1 MGFMLNND
9 QLELKRQLHHWYST
23 MYKQY
28 FYYSGRA
35 GTGKTTAVAS
45 FLEDI
50 GLIYGEY
57 ICCAYVGKAVTVLLR
72 KGYNA
77 KTIHSLIYDVIIK
90 TLLETAF
97 DADGDEYKK
106 KKTIMT
112 FELKEQLSSVL
123 KLIIVD
129 ECKMVPD
136 KMITELLSFG
146 IPIIFMGDENQLPPV
161 MGSSKILAEPDFTL
175 NEIMRQAEDDPIVMI
190 ANWILD
196 DMPLKYGT
204 YGKSAIV
211 ESVPFDRTLLTD
223 YDMILCGKNKT
234 RDELNNRIRKDI
246 LHLQKNKLY
255 LGEKLV
261 CRQNNWDEAIGDIF
275 LTNGTVGFVED
286 IHYDRNNSKFSSID
300 FRPDFLEECF
310 SEIKLDKRHFYLPY
324 EERNNYGISQ
334 YNKFEYGYVLTTHLA
349 QGSEA
354 DDVLFMDEMMHN
366 SDITRR
372 LRYTAVTRAR
382 NSIVFQTQYG
392 GDNRRYY
399 SYY

>member
-1 MGFMLNND
+1 MGIILNND
-9 QLELKRQLHHWYST
+9 QIQLKKALCHWYINRT
-23 MYKQY
+23 KPY

-35 GTGKTTAVAS
+35 GTGKTTALAA
-45 FLEDI
+45 FLEEMDL
-50 GLIYGEY
+50 GYGEY
-57 ICCAYVGKAVTVLLR
+57 ICSAYVGKAVTVLLR

-90 TLLETAF
+90 TLMETAF

-136 KMITELLSFG
+136 KMITEILSFG
-146 IPIIFMGDENQLPPV
+146 IPVIFMGDENQLPPV
-161 MGSSKILAEPDFTL
+161 MGSSKILSEPDFVL

-196 DMPLKYGT
+196 DMPLKYGN

-211 ESVPFDRTLLTD
+211 ESVPFDKTLLTN

-234 RDELNNRIRKDI
+234 RDIMNNRIRKEI
-246 LHLQKNKLY
+246 LHLQQSKLY
-255 LGEKLV
+255 IGEKLV

-286 IHYDRNNSKFSSID
+286 IHYDRNNSKFTTID

-310 SEIKLDKRHFYLPY
+310 NEIRLDKRHFYLPY

-354 DDVLFMDEMMHN
+354 DDVLFLDEMMHN
-366 SDITRR
+366 NDITRR
-372 LRYTAVTRAR
+372 LRYTGVTRAR
-382 NSIVFQTQYG
+382 NSIVFQTSYG
-392 GDNRRYY
+392 GTRKYY

>member
-35 GTGKTTAVAS
+35 GTGKTTAVAA
-45 FLEDI
+45 FLEDL
-50 GLIYGEY
+50 GLVYGEY

-90 TLLETAF
+90 TLLESAY

-196 DMPLKYGT
+196 DMPLKYGK

-234 RDELNNRIRKDI
+234 RDELNNRIRSDI
-246 LHLQKNKLY
+246 LRLQKNKLY

-310 SEIKLDKRHFYLPY
+310 SEIKLDKKHFYLPY

-392 GDNRRYY
+392 GENRRYY

>member
-234 RDELNNRIRKDI
+234 RDELNNRIRSDI

>member
-1 MGFMLNND
+1 MGIILNND
-9 QLELKRQLHHWYST
+9 QLELKRRLLKWN
-23 MYKQY
+23 KERNKPY
-28 FYYSGRA
+28 FYFSGRA
-35 GTGKTTAVAS
+35 GTGKTTVIAD
-45 FLEDI
+45 FLQE
-50 GLIYGEY
+50 LELQYGEY
-57 ICCAYVGKAVTVLLR
+57 ICAAYVGKAVTVLLR

-90 TLLETAF
+90 TLLETAL

-112 FELKEQLSSVL
+112 FELKEELPKHL
-123 KLIIVD
+123 KFIIVD

-161 MGSSKILAEPDFTL
+161 MGSSKILSEPDFTL

-204 YGKSAIV
+204 YGKSSIV
-211 ESVPFDRTLLTD
+211 ESVPFDKHLLTD
-223 YDMILCGKNKT
+223 FDMILCGKNKT
-234 RDELNNRIRKDI
+234 RDDINNRIRKEI
-246 LHLQKNKLY
+246 LHLNHNKLY
-255 LGEKLV
+255 IGEKLV

-286 IHYDRNNSKFSSID
+286 IHYDRNNAKFLTMD
-300 FRPDFLEECF
+300 FRPDFLDDSFEN
-310 SEIKLDKRHFYLPY
+310 IKLDKRFFYLPQV
-324 EERNNYGISQ
+324 ERANYGLSQ

-354 DDVLFMDEMMHN
+354 DDVLFLDEMMHN

-382 NSIVFQTQYG
+382 NSITFQTSF
-392 GDNRRYY
+392 GDTKSRYY
-399 SYY
+399 SYF

>member
-1 MGFMLNND
+1 MGIILNND
-9 QLELKRQLHHWYST
+9 QLQLKKQLCHWYINRT
-23 MYKQY
+23 KPY

-35 GTGKTTAVAS
+35 GTGKTTALAS
-45 FLEDI
+45 FLEDME
-50 GLIYGEY
+50 LNYGEY
-57 ICCAYVGKAVTVLLR
+57 ICSAYVGKAVTVLLR

-90 TLLETAF
+90 TIMETAF

-136 KMITELLSFG
+136 KMITEILSFG
-146 IPIIFMGDENQLPPV
+146 IPVIFMGDENQLPPV
-161 MGSSKILAEPDFTL
+161 MGSSKILSEPDFVL

-196 DMPLKYGT
+196 DMPLKYGN

-211 ESVPFDRTLLTD
+211 ESVPFDKTLLTN

-234 RDELNNRIRKDI
+234 RDTMNNRIRKEI
-246 LHLQKNKLY
+246 LHLQQSKLY
-255 LGEKLV
+255 IGEKLV

-286 IHYDRNNSKFSSID
+286 IHYDRNNSKFTTID

-310 SEIKLDKRHFYLPY
+310 SDIRLDKRHFYLPY

-354 DDVLFMDEMMHN
+354 DDVLFLDEMMHN

-372 LRYTAVTRAR
+372 LRYTGVTRAR
-382 NSIVFQTQYG
+382 NSIIFQTSYG
-392 GDNRRYY
+392 GTRKYY
-399 SYY
+399 NYY